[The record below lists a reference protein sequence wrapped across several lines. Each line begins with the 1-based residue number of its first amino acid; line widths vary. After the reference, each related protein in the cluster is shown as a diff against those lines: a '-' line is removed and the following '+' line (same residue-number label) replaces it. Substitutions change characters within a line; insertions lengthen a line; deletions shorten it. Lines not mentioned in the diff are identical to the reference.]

1 MTKADVEKA
10 RTNSHQKRQ
19 QAEESKNDYSNK
31 LVKFNEQQKTHH
43 YELVPTIINQYQNA
57 FVKNVDEFRMT
68 LNKLVAAEEKFRK
81 SFIRLT
87 RRLSGFEILN
97 NFCHLILQKND
108 I

>member
-43 YELVPTIINQYQNA
+43 YELIPTIINQYQNA

-81 SFIRLT
+81 SFFYEESYLVLVI
-87 RRLSGFEILN
+87 F
-97 NFCHLILQKND
+97 
-108 I
+108 